1 MRPDLPPAFLG
12 QVIGLLGGSFD
23 PAHAG
28 HVNLTL
34 QALAR
39 FGLTHVWWMVS
50 PGNPLKRRGPA
61 ALDLRMQTARHVMQ
75 HPRVTITDLEARIGT
90 RYTADTLA
98 RLQNLYPGTRFVWL
112 MGADNLATI
121 HRWDRWHSIFARMPV
136 GVIARPGQGLAARL
150 SPAARHFAAYRLPAE
165 QARLLGTSPA
175 PRWCMVD
182 VPMVNLSS
190 SQIRGRNG

>member
-1 MRPDLPPAFLG
+1 MRPDLPPAFPG

-28 HVNLTL
+28 HVNLTR

-61 ALDLRMQTARHVMQ
+61 ALELRMQTARHVMQ

-98 RLQNLYPGTRFVWL
+98 AVLSRNPATDFVWV
-112 MGADNLATI
+112 MGADNLTGF
-121 HRWDRWHSIFARMPV
+121 HRCRNWRAIAAMMP
-136 GVIARPGQGLAARL
+136 IAVVDRPG
-150 SPAARHFAAYRLPAE
+150 S
-165 QARLLGTSPA
+165 
-175 PRWCMVD
+175 
-182 VPMVNLSS
+182 
-190 SQIRGRNG
+190 